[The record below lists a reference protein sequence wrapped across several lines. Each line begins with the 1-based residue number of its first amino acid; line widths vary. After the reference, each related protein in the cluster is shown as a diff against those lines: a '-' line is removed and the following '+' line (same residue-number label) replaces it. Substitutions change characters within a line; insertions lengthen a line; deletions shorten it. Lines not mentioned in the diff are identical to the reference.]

1 MSFRKMKLKNESG
14 FSLVELMV
22 VVAIIG
28 ILAAMSVGQIG
39 KQVAKARQSEVKS
52 NLAALYTAEKTFQSE
67 FGSYWEQFTPI
78 GFSVEGTTRYNV
90 GFTGGLGV
98 GAGAIPGYTGAMPA
112 ANISLIS
119 GCPITA
125 TCTIVNTN
133 GVPPGV
139 IDAFGFQPPALANTA
154 TATMFSAQGRAA
166 IFVATTI
173 DIWTINHNKNL
184 FNAQNGIP

>member
-1 MSFRKMKLKNESG
+1 MSFRKMKLNNESG

-90 GFTGGLGV
+90 GFTGGLGIGAV
-98 GAGAIPGYTGAMPA
+98 GAPVVPGYTGLPPV
-112 ANISLIS
+112 ANINLVT
-119 GCPITA
+119 GCPITGS
-125 TCTIVNTN
+125 CTIVNTN
-133 GVPPGV
+133 GVAPGA
-139 IDAFGFQPPALANTA
+139 IDATGGVVNVTA
-154 TATMFSAQGRAA
+154 IQFIAQGRAA
-166 IFVATTI
+166 IFVAGTM
-173 DIWTINHNKNL
+173 DIWTMNNNKTL
-184 FNAQNGIP
+184 SNAQNGIP

>member
-1 MSFRKMKLKNESG
+1 MSFRKMKLNNESG

-112 ANISLIS
+112 ANISLIT
-119 GCPITA
+119 GCPITGS
-125 TCTIVNTN
+125 CTIVNTN
-133 GVPPGV
+133 GVAPGA
-139 IDAFGFQPPALANTA
+139 IDSTGPQAPAVANTA
-154 TATMFSAQGRAA
+154 TATVFSAQGRAA
-166 IFVATTI
+166 IFVAGTI
-173 DIWTINHNKNL
+173 DIWTINNNKNL